1 MNPALLPLLRGEA
14 AGTLTEPLSVIPF
27 TEADWEPDDAMAP
40 ARGLA
45 FGLLLS
51 LPIWAFV
58 FFAYHEVAIHLAAH
72 F

>member
-1 MNPALLPLLRGEA
+1 MNPALLPLLRGET
-14 AGTLTEPLSVIPF
+14 AGQVAEPLNVIPF
-27 TEADWEPDDAMAP
+27 PEIEWEAEDAMGP

-51 LPIWAFV
+51 LPIWLFV
-58 FFAYHEVAIHLAAH
+58 FFAYHEVAVHLAAH